1 MHISKFL
8 NSFINSLPLVAKTGL
23 YNDLSGKPTLGTAS
37 ALDVGTTAN
46 KIIQLNAS
54 GQIPNL
60 DGSLLQNVISS
71 GASPSVPY
79 SINSAKTDSNG
90 YASFITKISNTE
102 ISFDTNSGSIPIVAT
117 YSDGSV
123 ETSNT
128 LPNITGISTDG
139 TYYIV
144 KEKGGNPYNTIL
156 MPVESYTAPSSPATN
171 QLWLDLSVVPYIPKK
186 WNGTAWVVAQF
197 VKLGE
202 FVRTSGVIGTPISY
216 TLNRKIHIKQSFSSS
231 KMTIS
236 HNLGISSN
244 LIDVSNI
251 SAYCK
256 TATTNYTIGKT
267 YPVIFY
273 SDTDGWYD
281 EFRIPYNVS
290 RNSIIISLGEFLI
303 SSIGDNGNSSTSIP
317 LANFD
322 LVFTC
327 RSVF

>member
-23 YNDLSGKPTLGTAS
+23 YSDLSGKPTLGTAS

-46 KIIQLNAS
+46 KIIQLNES

-79 SINSAKTDSNG
+79 SINSAKKDSNG

-144 KEKGGNPYNTIL
+144 KEKASNPYVTTL
-156 MPVESYTAPSSPATN
+156 YPVESYISPTSPSAN

-186 WNGTAWVVAQF
+186 WNGSSWVITQF

-202 FVRTSGVIGTPISY
+202 FVRASGVISTPISY
-216 TLNRKIHIKQSFSSS
+216 ALNAKAQVSVNYTDNFQSVIHNVGYIPKYLKATVRLRCLVAQHGFQVGEIAQFGADFGAVYSAATHNPSLFNNQKIGFG
-231 KMTIS
+231 
-236 HNLGISSN
+236 NLANLEVITSSN
-244 LIDVSNI
+244 TAATPTINKWEYVFDVER
-251 SAYCK
+251 
-256 TATTNYTIGKT
+256 
-267 YPVIFY
+267 IF
-273 SDTDGWYD
+273 
-281 EFRIPYNVS
+281 
-290 RNSIIISLGEFLI
+290 
-303 SSIGDNGNSSTSIP
+303 
-317 LANFD
+317 
-322 LVFTC
+322 
-327 RSVF
+327 